1 MQIICMRSEYFRTK
15 IWYKYFAG
23 ICSSSL
29 SKPLKK
35 HVREYSKSCRYSMS
49 ASSLVIPV
57 LNGFNVDS
65 SNTCARQS
73 VNTEELEKKISR
85 NLEGIPNNYFQPFF

>member
-1 MQIICMRSEYFRTK
+1 
-15 IWYKYFAG
+15 
-23 ICSSSL
+23 
-29 SKPLKK
+29 
-35 HVREYSKSCRYSMS
+35 MS

-85 NLEGIPNNYFQPFF
+85 NLEGIPNNYFQPFFWNKWWLTVFLNNK